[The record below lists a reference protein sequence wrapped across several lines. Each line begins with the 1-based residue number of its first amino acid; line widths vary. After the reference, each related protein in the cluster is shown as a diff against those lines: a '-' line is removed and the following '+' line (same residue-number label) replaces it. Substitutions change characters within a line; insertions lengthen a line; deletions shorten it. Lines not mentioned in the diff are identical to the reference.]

1 MIFPPELVDEILIH
15 LRHDKQALQNCSLV
29 AKSWTYSG
37 QKHLYTDIRITPST
51 YRIWQEIASPTSAE
65 LLRHAHS
72 LICYQ
77 SQSLH
82 DFHED
87 YFKSFHRLQF
97 LSLERIRD
105 IDLDAV
111 HFFLAFQNSLS
122 SLSLIHV
129 SLALGALIKLLG
141 YFPNLRKLY
150 LNELTFCAEHRTTP
164 PPSIPPR
171 GKLSLSTFSAKNAD
185 ILLRCLCELEL
196 EYDELYIY
204 KVHGNILHIHS
215 VVSACAKTLTHLKL
229 GHRNRKLQSS
239 VTASWDCLNI
249 VLLRQRSTH
258 SRTSR
263 NFASSRSS
271 RRFCSRK
278 KSLSYQPSLP

>member
-1 MIFPPELVDEILIH
+1 MILPPELVDEILIH
-15 LRHDKQALQNCSLV
+15 LQHDKQALQNCSLV
-29 AKSWTYSG
+29 AKSWTYSS
-37 QKHLYTDIRITPST
+37 QKHLFTDISITTST
-51 YRIWQEIASPTSAE
+51 YRKWREIASPTSAE
-65 LLRHAHS
+65 LLQHAHS

-122 SLSLIHV
+122 SLSIFRV
-129 SLALGALIKLLG
+129 SLALDALIKLLG

-164 PPSIPPR
+164 PPSISPL
-171 GKLSLSTFSAKNAD
+171 GMLSLSTFSVKNAD
-185 ILLRCLCELEL
+185 ILLRRLCELEL

-204 KVHGNILHIHS
+204 EVHGNISHIHS

-229 GHRNRKLQSS
+229 GPYDCKLQRS
-239 VTASWDCLNI
+239 VTASWVLSKYCL
-249 VLLRQRSTH
+249 
-258 SRTSR
+258 
-263 NFASSRSS
+263 ASSATHT
-271 RRFCSRK
+271 
-278 KSLSYQPSLP
+278 LENL